1 MTFSLTHA
9 HAIKGAFFC
18 EGTRNRR
25 KSSKR
30 VFVRPGANADDEN
43 EEERDP
49 VRDAFEK
56 LYAPNTGKRIKY
68 GVFQETLSA
77 SEKNKYTDAEKTKLR
92 AKASEELTVIDDE
105 ERKRRGWFWFWFSR
119 RVLKKIRFGVVS
131 PSFLRLLRRSALN
144 RA

>member
-105 ERKRRGWFWFWFSR
+105 ERKRRGWFWFSR
-119 RVLKKIRFGVVS
+119 RVLQIRFGVVS
-131 PSFLRLLRRSALN
+131 PSFIRLLRRSALN

>member
-1 MTFSLTHA
+1 MRS
-9 HAIKGAFFC
+9 
-18 EGTRNRR
+18 
-25 KSSKR
+25 
-30 VFVRPGANADDEN
+30 GANADDENN

-49 VRDAFEK
+49 VRETFEK

-105 ERKRRGWFWFWFSR
+105 ERKRRGWFWFSR
-119 RVLKKIRFGVVS
+119 RVLQIRFGVVS

>member
-1 MTFSLTHA
+1 MFSLTHT
-9 HAIKGAFFC
+9 HAVEGAFSRK
-18 EGTRNRR
+18 GTRNRR
-25 KSSKR
+25 KSPKR
-30 VFVRPGANADDEN
+30 VFVRSGANADDENN

-49 VRDAFEK
+49 VRETFEK

>member
-25 KSSKR
+25 KSLKR

-105 ERKRRGWFWFWFSR
+105 ERKRRGWFWFSR
-119 RVLKKIRFGVVS
+119 RVLQIRFGVVS
-131 PSFLRLLRRSALN
+131 PSFIRLLRRSALN

>member
-119 RVLKKIRFGVVS
+119 ACSSNPFRSRFSFFYS
-131 PSFLRLLRRSALN
+131 PFTQK
-144 RA
+144 RAE